1 MGEAL
6 LVRKT
11 SSTVT
16 WIESGNFVDVFIHET
31 IFYSELSLWEPRL
44 TDDQFWIAG
53 VLEANFV
60 EPAHDKQSF
69 ERTAVLS
76 RLELRLLQMQK
87 LYWYLLTSSTCLASI
102 GVLRDFLH
110 DVADMNSWQG

>member
-1 MGEAL
+1 MSDTVKIMVCTL
-6 LVRKT
+6 SDT
-11 SSTVT
+11 SKI
-16 WIESGNFVDVFIHET
+16 WILCYHLPHSPSRIFSILHELQEIDT
-31 IFYSELSLWEPRL
+31 TLHGYMHC
-44 TDDQFWIAG
+44 AG

-87 LYWYLLTSSTCLASI
+87 IYWC
-102 GVLRDFLH
+102 
-110 DVADMNSWQG
+110 

>member
-1 MGEAL
+1 ML
-6 LVRKT
+6 PPTTFT
-11 SSTVT
+11 SCIFS
-16 WIESGNFVDVFIHET
+16 ILHELQEIDT
-31 IFYSELSLWEPRL
+31 TLHGYMHC
-44 TDDQFWIAG
+44 AG

-87 LYWYLLTSSTCLASI
+87 IYWC
-102 GVLRDFLH
+102 
-110 DVADMNSWQG
+110 

>member
-1 MGEAL
+1 M
-6 LVRKT
+6 
-11 SSTVT
+11 
-16 WIESGNFVDVFIHET
+16 NC
-31 IFYSELSLWEPRL
+31 
-44 TDDQFWIAG
+44 AG

-87 LYWYLLTSSTCLASI
+87 IYWC
-102 GVLRDFLH
+102 
-110 DVADMNSWQG
+110 